1 MFGYIITNYDEL
13 KIKDFKTYHA
23 YYCGLCRSLRE
34 RSGVSS
40 QISLTYDMTFLG
52 LLLSSLYEDGNV
64 STAECRCIAH
74 PGNKHLYVKSD
85 CLNYAADM
93 NIVMTYYKCVDDW
106 NDEKKILKVF
116 YGHLLKKKEK
126 RLFPYYEEKIKII
139 TENLANL
146 YMAEK
151 QDCKDLDEVSGY
163 FGRICEAIFV
173 YKKDE
178 WSDFLAK
185 IGFYLGKFIY
195 LLDAYEDLEE
205 DKKKKCFNPLVGIQA
220 QKKEKFDEFVHQI
233 LLMMMSNVGRAFER
247 LPIVTNASILKNII
261 YSGVWQKYNKIVNK
275 IDEDNLKKNN
285 PDWRKV

>member
-1 MFGYIITNYDEL
+1 MFGYIIPNYDEL

-34 RSGVSS
+34 QSGVSS

-64 STAECRCIAH
+64 SMAECRCIAH
-74 PGNKHLYVKSD
+74 PKNKHLYVRSD
-85 CLNYAADM
+85 CLKYAADM
-93 NIVMTYYKCVDDW
+93 NVVMTYYKCVDDW
-106 NDEKKILKVF
+106 NDEKKILKAF

-126 RLFPYYEEKIKII
+126 RLFPLYEEKIKKI

-151 QDCKDLDEVSGY
+151 QNCKDLDEVSGY

-173 YKKDE
+173 YKEDE

-205 DKKKKCFNPLVGIQA
+205 DKRKKCFNPFAAIQA
-220 QKKEKFDEFVHQI
+220 QKKENFDEFVHQI
-233 LLMMMSNVGRAFER
+233 LLMMMSNVGRTFER
-247 LPIVTNASILKNII
+247 LPIVANASILKNII
-261 YSGVWQKYNKIVNK
+261 YSGIWQKYNKIVDK
-275 IDEDNLKKNN
+275 TDEDDLKKNN

>member
-1 MFGYIITNYDEL
+1 M
-13 KIKDFKTYHA
+13 
-23 YYCGLCRSLRE
+23 
-34 RSGVSS
+34 
-40 QISLTYDMTFLG
+40 
-52 LLLSSLYEDGNV
+52 
-64 STAECRCIAH
+64 
-74 PGNKHLYVKSD
+74 
-85 CLNYAADM
+85 
-93 NIVMTYYKCVDDW
+93 
-106 NDEKKILKVF
+106 KK
-116 YGHLLKKKEK
+116 
-126 RLFPYYEEKIKII
+126 RIKII

-146 YMAEK
+146 YMAENRTAK
-151 QDCKDLDEVSGY
+151 ILMNVSGY

-185 IGFYLGKFIY
+185 MGFYLGKFIY